1 MDPRIRDLAFGAA
14 LNSILQSAGM
24 GTNIGSELRRIGTLP
39 PPSPPSPPSSSS
51 TPTLP
56 ADVTV
61 PMSGGLDQQGP
72 GMDAFGDAIGGAT
85 GGGISFGN
93 PQTSITDS
101 FGTPLTVGDLVGRG
115 VDIISFLSNPLSF
128 AAGYALTGKSTGQMV
143 KGMMTPVETAQPTI
157 SLAQIALDMSQQT
170 GLTPSEAMAVLTGG
184 SHVEQS
190 GTPAPGDI
198 AGAVDVGTG
207 ADVSSAGIGDSVSGV
222 STGGGVGVM

>member
-1 MDPRIRDLAFGAA
+1 MDPRVRDLAFGAA

-24 GTNIGSELRRIGTLP
+24 GTNVGSELRRIGTLP
-39 PPSPPSPPSSSS
+39 PPPSPLSPPTIPTSP
-51 TPTLP
+51 TG
-56 ADVTV
+56 VTI
-61 PMSGGLDQQGP
+61 PMSDGLDQQGP
-72 GMDAFGDAIGGAT
+72 GMDAFGGTPGSET
-85 GGGISFGN
+85 SFGN
-93 PQTSITDS
+93 PQTGILDS
-101 FGTPLTVGDLVGRG
+101 WGVPLTVGDLVGRG
-115 VDIISFLSNPLSF
+115 VDVISFLTNPLSF
-128 AAGYALTGKSTGQMV
+128 AAGYALTGKTAGQAV

-198 AGAVDVGTG
+198 AGAVDVGIG